1 MYAIGRG
8 MAWSSG
14 GVAILEAT
22 GRALPMSA
30 PHAGLRAPRCDR
42 PPRPSERFARP
53 VSIAFGHVAA
63 AHPEA
68 PPHLT
73 SVSWEGYAL
82 PGQPGTR
89 EAPNVMKT
97 FEQMS
102 RRVVRRTTDE
112 PRRAMGFALFL
123 ME

>member
-1 MYAIGRG
+1 MYTIGRG

-42 PPRPSERFARP
+42 PPRPGERFASP

-63 AHPEA
+63 AHHEA
-68 PPHLT
+68 PPHRGTGVRTAHRLPCA
-73 SVSWEGYAL
+73 AL
-82 PGQPGTR
+82 
-89 EAPNVMKT
+89 ALD
-97 FEQMS
+97 
-102 RRVVRRTTDE
+102 RRCLQTH
-112 PRRAMGFALFL
+112 RRAGDAQ
-123 ME
+123 